1 MARAILARMSAQ
13 ERVTIRLIPI
23 GIDDFRALREKNY
36 EYIDKTNLVT
46 SFIDGAASEVCC
58 HIAIVP

>member
-1 MARAILARMSAQ
+1 MSSQ
-13 ERVTIRLIPI
+13 ERVTIRPIPI
-23 GIDDFRALREKNY
+23 GIDDFRALREANF